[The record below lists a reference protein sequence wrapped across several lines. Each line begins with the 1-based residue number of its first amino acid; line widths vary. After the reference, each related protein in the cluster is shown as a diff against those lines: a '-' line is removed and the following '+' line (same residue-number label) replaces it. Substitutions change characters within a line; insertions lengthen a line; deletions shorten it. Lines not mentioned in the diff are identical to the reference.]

1 MLFIFLS
8 PQIFAGNQGNHQDF
22 EKSKI
27 YIYIEKKIEKK
38 LWKKKI
44 FFVNCHGNNSAS
56 NATYFFNLLQM
67 PPSTSICVNWHVKLI
82 CVKWHPFQSASNAM
96 HKKCVKC
103 HAKSDLRQKPP
114 CVKFLCVKGPC
125 VKSHPICLSNKVPA
139 SKFRGTKAICVKRPS
154 PMKWDEQ
161 FQNISLRDWK

>member
-1 MLFIFLS
+1 
-8 PQIFAGNQGNHQDF
+8 
-22 EKSKI
+22 
-27 YIYIEKKIEKK
+27 
-38 LWKKKI
+38 
-44 FFVNCHGNNSAS
+44 
-56 NATYFFNLLQM
+56 M

-82 CVKWHPFQSASNAM
+82 CVKWHSFQSASNAM

-125 VKSHPICLSNKVPA
+125 VKSYPICLSNKVPA

-154 PMKWDEQ
+154 P
-161 FQNISLRDWK
+161 ISLAVFAQNNQFINRQSCIIPIGCKCYIYWNIIYVISIQIKLYVTSMIIWGVIW